1 MDFERGVDEKTMAAI
16 TILYGVQEEDTSEF
30 ETLVNDSVARSVM
43 DTIINQQSV
52 FGGENTLDGLEASVS
67 SGGKAGKCP
76 SRECWEEVNG
86 KCKIRVNAA
95 GNPLCAKVTCLHD
108 RLFVAFDNTLFE
120 RDNVRNP
127 WSNGNGV
134 SVPQWD
140 TALGKWTLDCKIG
153 ECNMQ
158 TAQSVQDGK
167 E

>member
-1 MDFERGVDEKTMAAI
+1 MTAI

-30 ETLVNDSVARSVM
+30 ETLLKDSVAKSVM

-52 FGGENTLDGLEASVS
+52 FGRENTLDTLEASVS
-67 SGGKAGKCP
+67 SCGRCP
-76 SRECWEEVNG
+76 SCECWEEVNG
-86 KCKIRVNAA
+86 KCKIRINAA
-95 GNPLCAKVTCLHD
+95 GNPLCAKVTCLHN
-108 RLFVAFDNTLFE
+108 RLFVAFDNTLFA

-140 TALGKWTLDCKIG
+140 PELGKWTLDCKIG

-158 TAQSVQDGK
+158 TSQSLQDGK